1 MHRGH
6 RPVNLPSSLR
16 DSKLVP
22 TSLSP
27 SQKLISGEREG
38 FLYCRSVAQLCPTL
52 CDSKDCR
59 MPGFP
64 VLHHLQILFRF
75 MSIESVMPS
84 NHLLLCYPLLLL
96 SVFLSIRIF
105 SNRSVLHI
113 RWPKYWSFSFSI
125 SPPNEYSGLI
135 SFTIDWFD
143 LLEVQGTLFPLTCSN
158 LKLIIISLS
167 LTPKRSSIIVL
178 RLGTDLSFSVR

>member
-84 NHLLLCYPLLLL
+84 NHLLCCPILLPPI
-96 SVFLSIRIF
+96 FPSIRVF
-105 SNRSVLHI
+105 SNESALPHQVAKVLELQLQHQSSQWVFRVDFLYNWLVWSPWSPRDSVSFNMQQFEADYNLLVPN
-113 RWPKYWSFSFSI
+113 PK
-125 SPPNEYSGLI
+125 E
-135 SFTIDWFD
+135 
-143 LLEVQGTLFPLTCSN
+143 
-158 LKLIIISLS
+158 K
-167 LTPKRSSIIVL
+167 
-178 RLGTDLSFSVR
+178 